1 MMTVKSQ
8 AYFCDLSWTLFENDK
23 KKEVSQLF
31 HEMFK
36 LCGSDLAEVD
46 FPNEFAH
53 NDNDDESLDVDAGH
67 DVHDARVEL
76 KPNVGG

>member
-1 MMTVKSQ
+1 MIR
-8 AYFCDLSWTLFENDK
+8 K
-23 KKEVSQLF
+23 KKCRNFS
-31 HEMFK
+31 MRCSKFK
-36 LCGSDLAEVD
+36 LCCSDLAEVD